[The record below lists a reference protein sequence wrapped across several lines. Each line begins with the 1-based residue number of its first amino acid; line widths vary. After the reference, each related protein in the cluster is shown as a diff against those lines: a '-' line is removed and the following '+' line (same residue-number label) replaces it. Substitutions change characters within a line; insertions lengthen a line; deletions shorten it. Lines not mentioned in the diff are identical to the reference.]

1 MKDNIRIAVEFAEKI
16 ENIKGILQIILFGSV
31 ALGEDKSGSD
41 IDIAIIH
48 NRKDKFDL
56 MKEANRFKHEKI
68 QITFLNI
75 NELYKETELVGAL
88 SGEGLILYG
97 RPIKLNAN
105 KLGLIPKIFI
115 IYNLSMLKQKEKV
128 KLNRALL
135 GSISKSSY
143 KNKKIYVTKT
153 KGLINEFGIEKLA
166 KGCILVER
174 NKASKIINL
183 LKRFNVDYKKIA
195 IWVY

>member
-1 MKDNIRIAVEFAEKI
+1 MKDNIRIAIEFAESIK
-16 ENIKGILQIILFGSV
+16 NIKGILQIILFGSA
-31 ALGEDKSGSD
+31 ALGEDKPSSD

-56 MKEANRFKHEKI
+56 MKEANKSKHEKI
-68 QITFLNI
+68 QTVFINI

-115 IYNLSMLKQKEKV
+115 TYNLSRLKQEQK
-128 KLNRALL
+128 ALL
-135 GSISKSSY
+135 M
-143 KNKKIYVTKT
+143 NL
-153 KGLINEFGIEKLA
+153 GL
-166 KGCILVER
+166 R
-174 NKASKIINL
+174 N
-183 LKRFNVDYKKIA
+183 
-195 IWVY
+195 